1 MLVISASFAIMKSD
15 KCSTM
20 RKEEIYYGRQFEYH
34 KFERCTEDED
44 TTCGIND
51 MNCLSEDEDTTCG
64 INDMNCVAEDEDTT
78 CGINDMN
85 CLGE

>member
-15 KCSTM
+15 KCER
-20 RKEEIYYGRQFEYH
+20 RKYIMADNLSITNLNGV
-34 KFERCTEDED
+34 TEDED

-51 MNCLSEDEDTTCG
+51 MNCLSEDEDTTCS